1 MGGAD
6 VNCDACD
13 GDLEHEVLE
22 LEIRAGTRLVT
33 VAQPGW
39 YCWSCGAARFSA
51 GDLDAADRQLSA
63 GRAGLKGVAS
73 PRILSSPAKA
83 A

>member
-1 MGGAD
+1 MGDAD

-13 GDLEHEVLE
+13 GDPEYEVLA
-22 LEIRAGTRLVT
+22 LEIRIGTRLVT

-51 GDLDAADRQLSA
+51 EDLDSADRQLSA
-63 GRAGLKGVAS
+63 GRASLKGVAS
-73 PRILSSPAKA
+73 PRVLSSPAKA